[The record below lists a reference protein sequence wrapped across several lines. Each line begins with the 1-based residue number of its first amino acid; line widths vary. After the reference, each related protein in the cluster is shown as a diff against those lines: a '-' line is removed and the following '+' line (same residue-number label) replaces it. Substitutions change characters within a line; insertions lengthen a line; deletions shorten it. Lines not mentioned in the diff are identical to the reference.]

1 MSRVAVFPGSFDPM
15 TMAHL
20 DVGRRAAA
28 LFDRL
33 VIGVLH
39 NPKKAPLFTVEER
52 VAMIREAVAEF
63 GDNVV
68 VEAFDGLTVEF
79 ARRQEAGFIV
89 RGLRAVS
96 DFEAEL
102 QMAHTNRR
110 LRPAV
115 DTIFLMSALEFGYLS
130 STLAKEVA
138 QFGGDVGEMV
148 PPPVR
153 SALEARFRV
162 ALTSRGH
169 RHDSRMTGA
178 ALGRGYNRAV
188 QEGVPRTSSFSWSGS
203 RPSWRPARSCRSRTT
218 SCSTRP
224 RCWS

>member
-20 DVGRRAAA
+20 DVARRAAA

-39 NPKKAPLFTVEER
+39 NPKKAPLFSVEER
-52 VAMIREAVAEF
+52 VAMIGESVAEF
-63 GDNVV
+63 GSNVAV
-68 VEAFDGLTVEF
+68 QAFDGLTVEF
-79 ARRQEAGFIV
+79 AQRQGAGFIV

-110 LRPAV
+110 LHRGV
-115 DTIFLMSALEFGYLS
+115 DTVFLMSALEFGYLS

-138 QFGGDVGEMV
+138 QFGGEIGEMV
-148 PPPVR
+148 PPPVAK
-153 SALEARFRV
+153 ALALRF
-162 ALTSRGH
+162 
-169 RHDSRMTGA
+169 A
-178 ALGRGYNRAV
+178 AA
-188 QEGVPRTSSFSWSGS
+188 P
-203 RPSWRPARSCRSRTT
+203 
-218 SCSTRP
+218 
-224 RCWS
+224 

>member
-20 DVGRRAAA
+20 DVARRAAA

-39 NPKKAPLFTVEER
+39 NPKKAPLFSVEER
-52 VAMIREAVAEF
+52 VAMIGESVAEF
-63 GDNVV
+63 GDNVT

-110 LRPAV
+110 LQRGV

-153 SALEARFRV
+153 TALEDRFR
-162 ALTSRGH
+162 A
-169 RHDSRMTGA
+169 
-178 ALGRGYNRAV
+178 
-188 QEGVPRTSSFSWSGS
+188 
-203 RPSWRPARSCRSRTT
+203 
-218 SCSTRP
+218 
-224 RCWS
+224 

>member
-1 MSRVAVFPGSFDPM
+1 
-15 TMAHL
+15 
-20 DVGRRAAA
+20 
-28 LFDRL
+28 
-33 VIGVLH
+33 
-39 NPKKAPLFTVEER
+39 
-52 VAMIREAVAEF
+52 MIRESVAEF
-63 GDNVV
+63 GDNVS

-110 LRPAV
+110 LQRGV

-153 SALEARFRV
+153 SALEARF
-162 ALTSRGH
+162 AS
-169 RHDSRMTGA
+169 
-178 ALGRGYNRAV
+178 GR
-188 QEGVPRTSSFSWSGS
+188 
-203 RPSWRPARSCRSRTT
+203 
-218 SCSTRP
+218 
-224 RCWS
+224 

>member
-20 DVGRRAAA
+20 DVARRAAS

-39 NPKKAPLFTVEER
+39 NPKKAPLFDLSER
-52 VAMIREAVAEF
+52 VDMIRASVAEF
-63 GDNVV
+63 EGDVDV
-68 VEAFDGLTVEF
+68 QAFDGLTVEF
-79 ARRQEAGFIV
+79 AGRNGAGFIV

-110 LRPAV
+110 LQRGV
-115 DTIFLMSALEFGYLS
+115 DTVFLMTALEFGYLS

-138 QFGGDVGEMV
+138 QFGGDVTGMV
-148 PPPVR
+148 PPPV
-153 SALEARFRV
+153 A
-162 ALTSRGH
+162 
-169 RHDSRMTGA
+169 A
-178 ALGRGYNRAV
+178 ALA
-188 QEGVPRTSSFSWSGS
+188 
-203 RPSWRPARSCRSRTT
+203 ARNA
-218 SCSTRP
+218 
-224 RCWS
+224 

>member
-20 DVGRRAAA
+20 DVARRAAA

-39 NPKKAPLFTVEER
+39 NPKKAPLFPVEQR
-52 VAMIREAVAEF
+52 VEMIRASVADF
-63 GDNVV
+63 GGNVEV
-68 VEAFDGLTVEF
+68 QAFDGLTVEF
-79 ARRQEAGFIV
+79 AERHGAGFIV

-110 LRPAV
+110 LERSV
-115 DTIFLMSALEFGYLS
+115 DTVFLMTALEFGYLS

-138 QFGGDVGEMV
+138 QFGGDVSGMV
-148 PPPVR
+148 PSPVAG
-153 SALEARFRV
+153 ALAERFAAR
-162 ALTSRGH
+162 
-169 RHDSRMTGA
+169 
-178 ALGRGYNRAV
+178 
-188 QEGVPRTSSFSWSGS
+188 P
-203 RPSWRPARSCRSRTT
+203 
-218 SCSTRP
+218 
-224 RCWS
+224 